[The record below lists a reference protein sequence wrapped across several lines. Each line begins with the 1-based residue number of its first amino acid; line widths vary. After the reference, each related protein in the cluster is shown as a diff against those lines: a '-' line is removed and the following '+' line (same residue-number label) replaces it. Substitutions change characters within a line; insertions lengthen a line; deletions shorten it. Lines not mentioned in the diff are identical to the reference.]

1 MEAVGEIGTEEAEM
15 AEDALEAETVMEEEE
30 VEEGLE
36 VVVEDMVEGAAME
49 AVEAVSR
56 ASSPVEDSDPSTG
69 RENAWSPSRRTF
81 TTPPAPAKML
91 TAEMWSSS
99 GKRSLFK

>member
-15 AEDALEAETVMEEEE
+15 VEDALEAETVMAEAV

-36 VVVEDMVEGAAME
+36 AAVEAMVEGAAME

-56 ASSPVEDSDPSTG
+56 ASSLVED
-69 RENAWSPSRRTF
+69 
-81 TTPPAPAKML
+81 
-91 TAEMWSSS
+91 
-99 GKRSLFK
+99 